1 MTYLVRFVG
10 IVLLCAVLVDLIG
23 KVLSRRLWGLANEI
37 HVTPRDAKPRL
48 FIDDADRAIR
58 HRLRFGSLLAV
69 FVVSVHLG
77 QSRRN

>member
-1 MTYLVRFVG
+1 MRYLVRFVG

-48 FIDDADRAIR
+48 FIDDANRPIR
-58 HRLRFGSLLAV
+58 HGLRLGGLLSVIVV
-69 FVVSVHLG
+69 FVHV
-77 QSRRN
+77 